1 MGGLRS
7 DRRIEGDW
15 YDGPVPAGVS
25 AHPETH
31 LDSAFVF
38 ANVAGTVELLR
49 GAHIYSGSILDVGKS
64 GHVTI
69 GECSMLNGVYM
80 VCDSRIEIGAYA
92 TISWNVVF
100 MDTYRLPFSPEARRL
115 LLEKR
120 VREQAAQPKGDV
132 ESKPIR
138 LCDNVWIGFDVCILP
153 GVTIGEGSVVGARSV
168 VAEDVPPYTIVAGN
182 PARPIRR
189 LDPPAPSPVAPG
201 ERQ

>member
-1 MGGLRS
+1 MGLRP

-15 YDGPVPAGVS
+15 YDGPVPAGVR

-38 ANVAGTVELLR
+38 ANVAGTVEFRR
-49 GAHIYSGSILDVGKS
+49 GAHIYSGSILDVGER
-64 GHVTI
+64 GHIEI
-69 GECSMLNGVYM
+69 GECAMLNGVYI
-80 VCDSRIEIGAYA
+80 VCDSLVEIGAYA

-100 MDTYRLPFSPEARRL
+100 MDTYRMPFSPEARRL
-115 LLEKR
+115 LLEQR
-120 VREQAAQPKGDV
+120 ARDHAAQPKGDV
-132 ESKPIR
+132 QAKPVR
-138 LCDNVWIGFDVCILP
+138 LRDNVWIGFDVCVLP

-189 LDPPAPSPVAPG
+189 LEPPAPGDRG
-201 ERQ
+201 ERA